1 MVAFPRQVEGAGLS
15 MNSRAGR
22 RRRGVLGALAAV
34 LVVVGLVLATTAPA
48 GPSTNNKV
56 DAYGGPVPKKPTNP
70 KNKAQCDAYYSV
82 ANKLAEAQGCRALA
96 AYNAAK
102 KACAKKSGAKKAS
115 CLKAAKRTFNA
126 AKAKVAK
133 QAKAE
138 KACQDAYTATL
149 KSIDAQ
155 MAALDP
161 NAPDYDAQRAALEAQ
176 QTAAGTT
183 QQACLKKAQ
192 KG

>member
-1 MVAFPRQVEGAGLS
+1 MKSGSGS
-15 MNSRAGR
+15 R
-22 RRRGVLGALAAV
+22 RRAVLAALAAV
-34 LVVVGLVLATTAPA
+34 LVIGGLVLATTAPA
-48 GPSTNNKV
+48 GPTANNKV

-70 KNKAQCDAYYSV
+70 KTRAACDKYYSA
-82 ANKLAEAQGCRALA
+82 ANKLAEAQGCRATA
-96 AYNAAK
+96 AYNVAK
-102 KACAKKSGAKKAS
+102 KACAKKSGAKKAA
-115 CLKAAKRTFNA
+115 CLKAAKSKYSK
-126 AKAKVAK
+126 AKARVAK

-138 KACQDAYTATL
+138 KACQTAYTATL

-161 NAPDYDAQRAALEAQ
+161 NAPDYDAQRTALENQ

>member
-1 MVAFPRQVEGAGLS
+1 

-56 DAYGGPVPKKPTNP
+56 DAYGGPVPTRPKPTNP
-70 KNKAQCDAYYSV
+70 KNRAACDSYYSA
-82 ANKLAEAQGCRALA
+82 ANKLAEAQSCRAKA
-96 AYNAAK
+96 AYNVAK
-102 KACAKKSGAKKAS
+102 KACAKKSGAKKAA
-115 CLKAAKRTFNA
+115 CLKAAKRKFTA

-138 KACQDAYTATL
+138 KACQDAYTKAFNA
-149 KSIDAQ
+149 IEAQ
-155 MAALDP
+155 ISALDSS
-161 NAPDYDAQRAALEAQ
+161 APDYDAQQSALQAQ
-176 QTAAGTT
+176 ETAAGTT

-192 KG
+192 RG

>member
-1 MVAFPRQVEGAGLS
+1 MK
-15 MNSRAGR
+15 SRSGR
-22 RRRGVLGALAAV
+22 RRQGVLAALAAV
-34 LVVVGLVLATTAPA
+34 LVIVGLVLATTAPA

-56 DAYGGPVPKKPTNP
+56 DAYGGPVPTKPTNP
-70 KNKAQCDAYYSV
+70 KNRAACDKYYSA
-82 ANKLAEAQGCRALA
+82 ANKLAEAQGCRATA
-96 AYNAAK
+96 AYNVAK
-102 KACAKKSGAKKAS
+102 KACAKKSGAKKAA
-115 CLKAAKRTFNA
+115 CLKAAKRRFTA

-138 KACQDAYTATL
+138 KACQAAYTSAL
-149 KSIDAQ
+149 KAIDAQ

-161 NAPDYDAQRAALEAQ
+161 NAPDYDAQRSALEAQ
-176 QTAAGTT
+176 QTAAGTQ

>member
-1 MVAFPRQVEGAGLS
+1 MLA
-15 MNSRAGR
+15 
-22 RRRGVLGALAAV
+22 ALAAV

-48 GPSTNNKV
+48 GPSANNNV
-56 DAYGGPVPKKPTNP
+56 DAYGGPVPQKPTNP
-70 KNKAQCDAYYSV
+70 KTRAACDKYYSA
-82 ANKLAEAQGCRALA
+82 ANKLAEAQGCRATA
-96 AYNAAK
+96 AYYVAK

-161 NAPDYDAQRAALEAQ
+161 NAPDYDAQRTALENQ

-183 QQACLKKAQ
+183 QQACIKKAQ

>member
-1 MVAFPRQVEGAGLS
+1 MG
-15 MNSRAGR
+15 SRSGR

-34 LVVVGLVLATTAPA
+34 LVIVGLVLATTAPA

-56 DAYGGPVPKKPTNP
+56 DAYGGPVPQKPTNP
-70 KNKAQCDAYYSV
+70 KTRAACDKYYSA
-82 ANKLAEAQGCRALA
+82 ANKLAEAQGCRATA
-96 AYNAAK
+96 AYNVAK
-102 KACAKKSGAKKAS
+102 KACAKKSGAKKAA
-115 CLKAAKRTFNA
+115 CLKAAKRKFTA

-138 KACQDAYTATL
+138 KACQTAYTATL

-155 MAALDP
+155 IAALDSS
-161 NAPDYDAQRAALEAQ
+161 APDYDAQRAALEAQ

-183 QQACLKKAQ
+183 QQDCLKKARS
-192 KG
+192 G

>member
-1 MVAFPRQVEGAGLS
+1 ME
-15 MNSRAGR
+15 SRSGR
-22 RRRGVLGALAAV
+22 RRRGVLAALAAV
-34 LVVVGLVLATTAPA
+34 LVIVGLVVATTAPA
-48 GPSTNNKV
+48 GPSANNKV
-56 DAYGGPVPKKPTNP
+56 DAYGGPVPTKPTNP
-70 KNKAQCDAYYSV
+70 KTKAACDKYYSA
-82 ANKLAEAQGCRALA
+82 ANKLAEAQGCRAIA
-96 AYNAAK
+96 AYNTAK
-102 KACAKKSGAKKAS
+102 RACAKKSGAAKAA
-115 CLKAAKRTFNA
+115 CLRAAKRRFTA

-138 KACQDAYTATL
+138 KACQDAYTKTL
-149 KSIDAQ
+149 KDIDAQ

-161 NAPDYDAQRAALEAQ
+161 SAPDYDAKRTALEDQ